1 MAYSRI
7 NFKNGAEGGTPLS
20 AANMNHIEDGI
31 VDLETTVNILSQ
43 NITNL
48 TNNKQDQLTAGNN
61 INIANDGTIS
71 AVIPDIP
78 NETVDLTFTFSD
90 SSTETISFVIES
102 GD

>member
-7 NFKNGAEGGTPLS
+7 NFKNGVEGGTPLS

-31 VDLETTVNILSQ
+31 VDLESTVNTISQ
-43 NITNL
+43 NVAG
-48 TNNKQDQLTAGNN
+48 KQDQLTAGDN
-61 INIANDGTIS
+61 ITMENGVIS
-71 AVIPDIP
+71 AVVPDVP

-90 SSTETISFVIES
+90 SSTQTISFVIES